1 MSDPVEDLDPVL
13 PDYRGACLVNLVPAL
28 LEHPAA
34 GEGWIPDAALAS
46 SGVVLLVLDGLGWH
60 QLMRRSGL
68 APVMMS
74 MDRSRL
80 TTVAPS
86 TTAAALTSI
95 TTGVPP
101 GEHGVVGYRINVDG
115 EVLNVLRWRTPAGDA
130 RETIPPRDIQVG
142 SVFRERKPP
151 VVNKAE
157 FLGSGFTSAHL
168 DPVRFVGYR
177 TTATLVHEI
186 HRLVAGGEEFVYA
199 YYDGIDKVAH
209 EYGFSD
215 YYDAELMSVDTLVG
229 WLLHRLPA
237 GAALVI
243 TADHGLVHCDRE
255 LLQIHPD
262 VEDLTAVHSGEARFR
277 WLHARPG
284 RSRALLEAT
293 VEHHG
298 GEGWVW
304 SRDEVIESGLLGPSV
319 TPEAAHRLGDVA
331 LLARGTDAYAD
342 PAGSGSNLLIGR
354 HGSLTREE
362 MHVPLL
368 VVTG

>member
-13 PDYRGACLVNLVPAL
+13 PDYRGASLVNVVPAL
-28 LEHPAA
+28 LEHPAV
-34 GEGWIPDAALAS
+34 GEGWMPDAALRS

-60 QLMRRSGL
+60 QLMRRPEL
-68 APVMMS
+68 APMMMS
-74 MDRSRL
+74 MDRCQL

-101 GEHGVVGYRINVDG
+101 GEHGMVGYRINVDG
-115 EVLNVLRWRTPAGDA
+115 EVLNALRWRTAAGDA

-186 HRLVAGGEEFVYA
+186 HRLVRAGEDFVYA

-209 EYGFSD
+209 EYGLGEH
-215 YYDAELMSVDTLVG
+215 YGAELAYVDRLVG
-229 WLLHRLPA
+229 DIAERLPA
-237 GAALVI
+237 GTALVV

-255 LLQIHPD
+255 LLEIHPD
-262 VEDLTAVHSGEARFR
+262 VVDLTAVHSGEARFR

-284 RSRALLEAT
+284 RARALHEAT

-304 SRDEVIESGLLGPSV
+304 SRDEVIDGGLLGPCV
-319 TPEAAHRLGDVA
+319 TAEAAHRLGDVA
-331 LLARGTDAYAD
+331 LLARGTAAYAD
-342 PAGSGSNLLIGR
+342 PGESGSNFLIGR

-368 VVTG
+368 VATG